1 METTQDPP
9 GRALPA
15 GASPCTSPGAV
26 PESGPPLTPA
36 AVHLEELGAL
46 IDDVVAIGRA
56 MAALAAAQAVAIDA
70 ARVCSERELGGSAF
84 SPALTRRSLVAELAC
99 ALRIPAST
107 AASLLESS
115 RALVHD
121 LPDTLSALAAGRI
134 GYRHA
139 VILVTETTGL
149 SAEAASRLEREA
161 LPSADRL
168 TASQFERKTR
178 RLRERIEPES
188 ITARHER
195 SVADRAVRFD
205 PARDGMGWLSAYLP
219 SSDALGIYNQVTDR
233 AIALQGPA
241 EPRTLTQL
249 RADVFRD
256 LLLDPA
262 GTDPAGTDPAG
273 TDPACTDPA
282 GTGGRL
288 RGLRPNLIVTVP
300 MLTLLGVTE
309 EPANLDGY
317 GPIDPDT
324 ARDLAAKCPSCV
336 RILTHPETGA
346 VLSVGRDRYT
356 VPASLR
362 TMLQVRDGTCR
373 HPGCSRAASRS
384 DIDHSL
390 DWAFDGKTDHN
401 NLAHLCPA
409 SHALKHEAGWK
420 VGQASDGTG
429 TLTWTTPTGHSY
441 VTESETLI
449 GAAITAELRR
459 KAAASR

>member
-15 GASPCTSPGAV
+15 GASPGTRPGAV
-26 PESGPPLTPA
+26 PDSGPPLSPA

-46 IDDVVAIGRA
+46 IDDVVAIDRG
-56 MAALAAAQAVAIDA
+56 MAAQAAAQAVAIDA

-99 ALRIPAST
+99 ALRIPGST
-107 AASLLESS
+107 AAGLLESS

-121 LPDTLSALAAGRI
+121 LPDTLAALAAGRI
-134 GYRHA
+134 GYRNA
-139 VILVTETTGL
+139 IILVNQTTGL
-149 SAEAASRLEREA
+149 SAEAASQLEKEA
-161 LPSADRL
+161 LPSAGRL
-168 TASQFERKTR
+168 TASQFERKAR

-188 ITARHER
+188 ISARHER

-219 SSDALGIYNQVTDR
+219 ATDALGIYNQVTDR
-233 AIALQGPA
+233 AIALQGPG

-262 GTDPAGTDPAG
+262 GVDPAGAAGPA
-273 TDPACTDPA
+273 
-282 GTGGRL
+282 

-309 EPANLDGY
+309 EPGNLDGY

-356 VPASLR
+356 IPASLR

-373 HPGCSRAASRS
+373 HPGCSRAAGRS

-420 VGQASDGTG
+420 VSQTPDGTG

-449 GAAITAELRR
+449 GAAITAELRHTADR
-459 KAAASR
+459 SDPAQEE